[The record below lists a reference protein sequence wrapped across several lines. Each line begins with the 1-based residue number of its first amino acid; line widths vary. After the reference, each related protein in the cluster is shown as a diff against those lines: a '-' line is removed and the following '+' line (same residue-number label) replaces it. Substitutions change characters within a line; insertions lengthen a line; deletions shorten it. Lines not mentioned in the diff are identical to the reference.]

1 MGTGGD
7 VDTMGTILNLR
18 GSRAVTID
26 VGNGWRCR
34 YDGNYTIFTKCN
46 KLSIVVGNGW
56 RCRYDGNLSSGSRNN
71 STNSQVGNGWRCRY
85 DGNPLMVMVPL
96 LLVMMAVGNGWRC
109 RYDGNPLHCCSLTVY
124 YQYLSLGTGGDVD
137 TMGTCWFFLSN
148 CILLQLGKGG

>member
-7 VDTMGTILNLR
+7 VDTMGTRYLTILVLR
-18 GSRAVTID
+18 LFR

-46 KLSIVVGNGW
+46 KLSIV
-56 RCRYDGNLSSGSRNN
+56 
-71 STNSQVGNGWRCRY
+71 VGNGWRCRY

-109 RYDGNPLHCCSLTVY
+109 RYDGNIKVARENADEFK
-124 YQYLSLGTGGDVD
+124 LGTGGDVD
-137 TMGTCWFFLSN
+137 TMGTRHPLW
-148 CILLQLGKGG
+148 Q